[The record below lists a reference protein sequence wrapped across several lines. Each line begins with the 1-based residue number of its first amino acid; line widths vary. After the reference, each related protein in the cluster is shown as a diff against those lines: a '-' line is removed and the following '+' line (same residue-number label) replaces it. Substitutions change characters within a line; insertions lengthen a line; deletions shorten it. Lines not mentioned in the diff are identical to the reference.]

1 MKILKIYHMIWDG
14 KKQKGREHE
23 LPWSTR
29 YEKFHA
35 VFLVAKLRA
44 LKYKDLFITE
54 SEIDVIIQP
63 DRVLFSLLQ
72 LYFQIKGFFA

>member
-1 MKILKIYHMIWDG
+1 MG
-14 KKQKGREHE
+14 KKQKGRQHE
-23 LPWSTR
+23 LRWSTR

-35 VFLVAKLRA
+35 VFLIPKLRA
-44 LKYKDLFITE
+44 LKYKDVFITE

-72 LYFQIKGFFA
+72 LYFQIIGFFA